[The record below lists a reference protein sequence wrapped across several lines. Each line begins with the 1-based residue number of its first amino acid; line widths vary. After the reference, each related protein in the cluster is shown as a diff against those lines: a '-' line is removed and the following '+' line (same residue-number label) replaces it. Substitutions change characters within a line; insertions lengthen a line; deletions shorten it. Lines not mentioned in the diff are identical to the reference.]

1 MVRCSAEYAAA
12 QAEFAANNEVNY
24 SYQTFFIEQ
33 DECYFILRVDDG
45 YGIVEYQTEKFSMVK
60 TLTPPHEHSFVEGKC
75 ECGETDPN
83 YVAPNPN
90 PNPEKPKGGCGK
102 KGAELFVT
110 LMAAAAV
117 AGIILRKR
125 D

>member
-1 MVRCSAEYAAA
+1 
-12 QAEFAANNEVNY
+12 
-24 SYQTFFIEQ
+24 
-33 DECYFILRVDDG
+33 
-45 YGIVEYQTEKFSMVK
+45 MVK